1 MKHTKSVLLA
11 IALFASIGSLMAQ
24 KEETV
29 VGSRGL
35 GFSGIWGGSK
45 HQLTQFGNNGKTS
58 YVAGG
63 FFGFEFGKALLVGW
77 GHYNL
82 VDEFKWDNI
91 ENQQFDMKWNPVVL
105 GYGFKNYKS
114 IHPQIGVDF
123 GRGKLQLG
131 DVNDRIFVVQPT
143 AGLEINVFRWFH
155 IGLDGGYRFVN
166 DSSLPSLSDQQ
177 LSGWFGQATLKF
189 GYSWG
194 RYHKKTSSNKTKT
207 YED

>member
-1 MKHTKSVLLA
+1 
-11 IALFASIGSLMAQ
+11 
-24 KEETV
+24 
-29 VGSRGL
+29 
-35 GFSGIWGGSK
+35 
-45 HQLTQFGNNGKTS
+45 
-58 YVAGG
+58 
-63 FFGFEFGKALLVGW
+63 
-77 GHYNL
+77 
-82 VDEFKWDNI
+82 
-91 ENQQFDMKWNPVVL
+91 MKWNPMVL
-105 GYGFKNYKS
+105 AYGFKNYKS
-114 IHPQIGVDF
+114 IHPQIGVDL
-123 GRGKLQLG
+123 GGGKVHLG